1 MEIGKQVELG
11 VQEAK
16 IPQISENSLRNSP
29 VCTTESP
36 ENPGISRLWHFGSE
50 SKDEAENKEMGSVW
64 KRKLNSR
71 FSPNLRQLN
80 VFPILSRRRPVL
92 WRSLNRELWIYGIKH
107 S

>member
-16 IPQISENSLRNSP
+16 IPQISENSLRKST

-71 FSPNLRQLN
+71 FSPVGKSYNPRDQNDLVWKIQR
-80 VFPILSRRRPVL
+80 
-92 WRSLNRELWIYGIKH
+92 
-107 S
+107 